1 MPITTF
7 VTPKSPRVLKEI
19 RLTRFGVYGEWVYQN
34 AQESDQHQGNV
45 TPQEVFAIVE
55 HVMAK
60 YKLPQHHDV
69 CLQYRTVKH
78 FQSFMIEADYDN
90 LLYSVMS
97 VTTVVNMEESLD
109 AAISAPIQTQPTV
122 H

>member
-7 VTPKSPRVLKEI
+7 VAPQSPRVLKEI
-19 RLTRFGVYGEWVYQN
+19 RLTRFGVYGEWLYQN
-34 AQESDQHQGNV
+34 AQESAQHQGNV

-55 HVMAK
+55 RVMAK
-60 YKLPQHHDV
+60 YNLPEHHDV
-69 CLQYRTVKH
+69 CLQYRTAKH

-90 LLYSVMS
+90 LLYTVMG
-97 VTTVVNMEESLD
+97 VTTVVNMEDPIDDD
-109 AAISAPIQTQPTV
+109 APAAVQQSTTV